1 MGTARSTTKQQTGSK
16 KRIGTTKPKRLTAAP
31 PPSIERAVEQLVAW
45 AIDEGMRTGDID
57 DLVLDA
63 HLDVARLDH
72 VPEHVRI
79 VGQRDLAC
87 EAKEDVAY
95 DRALEVNL
103 AGFNRQFRFLVERL
117 PEVRPVPPDRV
128 RPPKDSIEL
137 VRAWVE
143 RYRAG

>member
-1 MGTARSTTKQQTGSK
+1 
-16 KRIGTTKPKRLTAAP
+16 
-31 PPSIERAVEQLVAW
+31 
-45 AIDEGMRTGDID
+45 MRTGDLD

-72 VPEHVRI
+72 VPEHVKI
-79 VGQRDLAC
+79 VGQRDFAC

-103 AGFNRQFRFLVERL
+103 AGFNRQFKFLVERL
-117 PEVRPVPPDRV
+117 PEVRPTPPDPTVNPDDR
-128 RPPKDSIEL
+128 IEL